1 MDPSLE
7 GGGKGFGRLE
17 KGEKETS
24 CQSSVISH
32 QSSVAGNWKLIT
44 DKCKAGRPQPPRRH
58 PVSDC

>member
-32 QSSVAGNWKLIT
+32 QSSVISRWKLETGNWKLET
-44 DKCKAGRPQPPRRH
+44 DY
-58 PVSDC
+58 